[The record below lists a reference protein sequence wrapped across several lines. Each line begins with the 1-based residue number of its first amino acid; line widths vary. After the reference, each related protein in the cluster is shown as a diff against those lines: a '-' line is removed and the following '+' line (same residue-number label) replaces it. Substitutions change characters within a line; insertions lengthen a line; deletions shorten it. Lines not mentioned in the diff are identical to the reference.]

1 MVVTAPL
8 SRAIPD
14 GSPQPVDVVVLVPP
28 GYPHSG
34 VFAEV
39 AETLLYGF
47 RTLGHDAHPR
57 DSVRHGVP
65 VVLLAAQ
72 LMTEADAQQIPAGT
86 IIYNLE
92 QIRPGSWAER
102 PGYQELLRRHTV
114 WDCDARMSRR
124 SARRAAIPMCTM
136 CRSVTCRS

>member
-1 MVVTAPL
+1 MLWLRLARV
-8 SRAIPD
+8 RA
-14 GSPQPVDVVVLVPP
+14 VLK
-28 GYPHSG
+28 
-34 VFAEV
+34 V
-39 AETLLYGF
+39 AMGPKTQ
-47 RTLGHDAHPR
+47 A
-57 DSVRHGVP
+57 VP